1 MEQEAAAAIAAGEA
15 NKAAMVDTATDT
27 ADAANNSDENANS
40 NPLQQVA
47 LHQTNGDSSK
57 EMEEDKE
64 LASST
69 SVVDVSLIRATSGP
83 SGMLSTS
90 GCLEVDSGFKSKH
103 STSVVATANEATS
116 ERRKAK
122 TGTYSHPIFGRPLAV
137 ETKGSFPAVGSTLG
151 NFFCLG
157 RLGKGTFSSIHK
169 CVNLNFFHDNDSTKR
184 RLAAAKVELS
194 SFAQSGV
201 LEAEATILHF
211 LDQSLPRGTVPVY
224 MGHLRSG
231 EYAAI
236 LMEFLPGQ
244 DMHQLREH
252 VMTGSM
258 SRRVSVKDAVYLSA
272 DVMLPLLQQMHK
284 VGIVH
289 RDVKPS
295 NVVRSGGIS
304 NKDFCMVDFG
314 LSKSIVVPSD
324 SAWADLKHP
333 WGGDTWLKPDNF
345 NGDGCFR
352 QEREKADFR
361 GTSMYASLRVH
372 QLKDY
377 SPRDDVWSLLYV
389 FCDLVSGG
397 LPWMSH
403 AATRDREMC
412 KTLKEKVLGDG
423 TGGAD
428 EMEQML
434 MGDAYH
440 VTLFKRGKQ
449 EAAGETERLATV
461 PEPLPMYK
469 DQVKVAALR
478 KAFQHVAGLNFWDE
492 PDYNFVRA
500 CIHEFLKDDVDDPA
514 VKPVDWEG
522 RPESPTFA
530 KSPVSKRGVSGTII
544 PGWHMVTDP
553 DPLEDKLFDDAE
565 AELLEPDAP
574 KSDRTFMGRLP
585 VDMRFRLYQMEF
597 NMERHEAIPSHLA
610 LRDWMN
616 VVIPLLY
623 DEWDSRKYENG
634 GHRTATDLYR
644 RENYLTVLK
653 KCQKCANTFE
663 QKFRSQDC
671 FYQREVNG
679 SGGDASSLEPNDVA
693 SEPLAKKRRI
703 ISDSASSSSSSNF
716 VAVSRALVG
725 LRWAIQTESG
735 KKSAPPMMIQ
745 SFGF

>member
-1 MEQEAAAAIAAGEA
+1 MEQVLDEAKDTALAGG
-15 NKAAMVDTATDT
+15 ATDT
-27 ADAANNSDENANS
+27 LPQPQQL
-40 NPLQQVA
+40 PLPLPLLA
-47 LHQTNGDSSK
+47 LHQNGDSSK
-57 EMEEDKE
+57 ETEAETEPEPEKE
-64 LASST
+64 LTTIA
-69 SVVDVSLIRATSGP
+69 LEAEGRRIRANSGP
-83 SGMLSTS
+83 STV
-90 GCLEVDSGFKSKH
+90 LEVDASGFKSKH
-103 STSVVATANEATS
+103 STSVAATANEATS

-122 TGTYSHPIFGRPLAV
+122 SGITYAHPIFGRPLAV
-137 ETKGSFPAVGSTLG
+137 ETSGNFPAVGSTLG
-151 NFFCLG
+151 HFFCLG

-169 CVNLNFFHDNDSTKR
+169 CVNLNFFHENDTTKR

-224 MGHLRSG
+224 MGHYRSG

-236 LMEFLPGQ
+236 LMEYFPGE
-244 DMHQLREH
+244 DMHQVRED
-252 VMTGSM
+252 VMTGSL
-258 SRRVSVKDAVYLSA
+258 SRRVSVKDAVYLAA
-272 DVMLPLLQQMHK
+272 DVMLPLLQRMHQ

-295 NVVRSGGIS
+295 NCVRSGGAD

-324 SAWADLKHP
+324 SQWADRDHP
-333 WGGDTWLKPDNF
+333 WDGDTWLKPDNF

-352 QEREKADFR
+352 NQREIADFR

-377 SPRDDVWSLLYV
+377 CPRDDVWSLLYV

-423 TGGAD
+423 NGTD

-440 VTLFKRGKQ
+440 VTLFKREKQ
-449 EAAGETERLATV
+449 EAAGERPATV
-461 PEPLPMYK
+461 PEPLPMHK
-469 DQVKVAALR
+469 DQIKVAALR
-478 KAFQHVAGLNFWDE
+478 KAFQHVAGLKFWDK
-492 PDYNFVRA
+492 PDYALVRD
-500 CIHEFLKDDVDDPA
+500 CIYEFLKGDVDDPA

-522 RPESPTFA
+522 RPESPTFNTTP
-530 KSPVSKRGVSGTII
+530 SFKRGISGGTI
-544 PGWHMVTDP
+544 PGWHMATDP
-553 DPLEDKLFDDAE
+553 DPLEENAFEGAE
-565 AELLEPDAP
+565 AELLEPDAV
-574 KSDRTFMGRLP
+574 KSDKTFMGRLA
-585 VDMRFRLYQMEF
+585 VDMRFRVMQMEF
-597 NMERHEAIPSHLA
+597 NMERHETIPSHLA

-623 DEWDSRKYENG
+623 DEWDSRKYEDG
-634 GHRTATDLYR
+634 GHRTATDEYR
-644 RENYLTVLK
+644 RENYLTLLK
-653 KCQKCANTFE
+653 KCEKCSNTFK

-671 FYQREVNG
+671 FYRSETNG
-679 SGGDASSLEPNDVA
+679 IEGETSRLERSVA
-693 SEPLAKKRRI
+693 AGPLAKKRRI
-703 ISDSASSSSSSNF
+703 LSDSASSSSSSNF
-716 VAVSRALVG
+716 VTVSRALFG
-725 LRWAIQTESG
+725 LRWAIKTESG
-735 KKSAPPMMIQ
+735 KKSAPPKLIQ